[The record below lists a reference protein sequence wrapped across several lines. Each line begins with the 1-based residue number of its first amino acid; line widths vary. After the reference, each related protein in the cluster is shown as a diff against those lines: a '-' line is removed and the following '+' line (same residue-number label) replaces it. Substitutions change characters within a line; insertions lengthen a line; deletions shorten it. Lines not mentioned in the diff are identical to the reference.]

1 MDAQFEVIYSC
12 SAGLDVHPATIWAC
26 VRRLNPDHRVDQRI
40 RQFGTTTAEL
50 RELADWLEQQGVV
63 IVAMESTGVYW
74 KPVFNVLEDRFPIVL
89 ANAQHLKKVPG
100 RKTDVIDCQWIAK
113 LLQCGLLR
121 SSFVP
126 PRPIR
131 QLRDLTR
138 RRTQLTRERASVVN
152 RIQKVLEDANIKL
165 AGVASDVMGVSG
177 RAMITAITRG
187 TSDSG
192 ALADLA
198 RGSLRKKIPALKQ
211 ALEGVVNDHH
221 RFLLRQ
227 ALDQINALDRLI
239 KKMTAEVEQSL
250 EPEPLAQA
258 RRLLVT
264 IPGVDVQAAD
274 VIIAE
279 IGADM
284 SKFPSAGHLCSWAG
298 MSPGNDQSGKKRRK
312 AKTTKGSQWL
322 RTTLVQVAWAASH
335 TKNTKLGAQY
345 RRQSPRLGKKK
356 ALVALGHK
364 ILVLVYSILKEGT
377 IYHELE
383 ARPRP
388 RS

>member
-1 MDAQFEVIYSC
+1 
-12 SAGLDVHPATIWAC
+12 
-26 VRRLNPDHRVDQRI
+26 
-40 RQFGTTTAEL
+40 
-50 RELADWLEQQGVV
+50 
-63 IVAMESTGVYW
+63 MESTGVYW

-187 TSDSG
+187 TSDPG

-345 RRQSPRLGKKK
+345 RRGSPRLGKKK